1 MPSASFVF
9 NETSPSAPGAAIS
22 SKPVTGGSANY
33 LPNGVAGPIDD
44 YESIGVVAELTG
56 ATGGTLN
63 VYLQNSG
70 DQGLT
75 WFDMIAW
82 PTITAGASVVYYSSP
97 LSQSTTTSTT
107 TIVGKGASPALVAG
121 ANGAVVNG
129 AFSSRL
135 RLVMVAGSGTT
146 AGASVIVRLAAQRS
160 RLREI

>member
-9 NETSPSAPGAAIS
+9 NETSPSAPGSAIS
-22 SKPVTGGSANY
+22 SKPVTGCAAPW
-33 LPNGVAGPIDD
+33 LPLGVAGPIDD
-44 YESIGVVAELTG
+44 YESIGVVAELMG

-82 PTITAGASVVYYSSP
+82 PTIAAGASVVYYSSP
-97 LSQSTTTSTT
+97 LSQSTTTTTT
-107 TIVGKGASPALVAG
+107 TIVGKGALPALVPG
-121 ANGAVVNG
+121 SVVNG

-146 AGASVIVRLAAQRS
+146 AGASVIVRLAAQRA
-160 RLREI
+160 RLREIGG